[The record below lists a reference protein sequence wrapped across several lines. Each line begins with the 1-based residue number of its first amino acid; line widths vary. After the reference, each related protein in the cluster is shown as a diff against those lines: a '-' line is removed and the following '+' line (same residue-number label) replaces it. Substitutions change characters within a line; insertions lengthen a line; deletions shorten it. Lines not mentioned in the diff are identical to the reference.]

1 MIKFLQNIFRIKPS
15 DPLAELR
22 AKEDKISA
30 TLSATDLP
38 RKKFSESQEREGEHR
53 KALNEL
59 SIANPDLQI
68 TSKSVENEAAAK
80 RLKRRKWF
88 TVLVEAVLAVSAV
101 RLFLGETINIHN
113 LPLLTTILF
122 GLVIAYAVLDVAIN
136 FRIDDSKITSNG
148 IMSLW
153 YRYSWL
159 LPLLLIPFLN
169 VFQVLSH
176 PGNSTNIVWL
186 FFAVLSVWLNIKC
199 AGYSKQFELMKNT
212 AIAERKSKPHET
224 GLKKERDIQQTISD
238 KMISVKG
245 QMVKLAADFERL
257 YMSFESKPK
266 LTLHPMYCM
275 LLNNRFYLMQ
285 MLPIPEIVI
294 MNPPKNM
301 SGFLD
306 FWDATTQIPVSVN
319 NAAQSLQ
326 ETEEQG
332 SPQIATAPQPETV
345 KHPVERAQSTESNT
359 AEQGATNTAAPDFGE
374 VLSNEDEIF
383 V

>member
-1 MIKFLQNIFRIKPS
+1 MIKFLQNLFRIKAS
-15 DPLAELR
+15 DPLAEFR
-22 AKEDKISA
+22 AKEDEISA
-30 TLSATDLP
+30 TLAATDLP

-80 RLKRRKWF
+80 RLKRRKLF
-88 TVLVEAVLAVSAV
+88 TVMVEAVLAVSAV
-101 RLFLGETINIHN
+101 KLFLGETVNIHN
-113 LPLLTTILF
+113 LPILTTILF

-136 FRIDDSKITSNG
+136 FRIDDSKITSTG
-148 IMSLW
+148 LLSLW
-153 YRYSWL
+153 YRYSWI

-169 VFQVLSH
+169 VYQVLSH
-176 PGNSTNIVWL
+176 PGNSTNMVWI
-186 FFAVLSVWLNIKC
+186 FFALLSVWLNIKC

-212 AIAERKSKPHET
+212 AIAEKQSKPHEV
-224 GLKKERDIQQTISD
+224 GLKKERDIQQAISD

-245 QMVKLAADFERL
+245 QMVKLASDFERL
-257 YMSFESKPK
+257 YMEFGESKPK

-275 LLNNRFYLMQ
+275 LLNNRFYLTQ

-319 NAAQSLQ
+319 KTTESLSGS
-326 ETEEQG
+326 EEKIP
-332 SPQIATAPQPETV
+332 SQIGNESQPETT
-345 KHPVERAQSTESNT
+345 KSTVETEQTESNT
-359 AEQGATNTAAPDFGE
+359 TEQAATNTAAPDFGD
-374 VLSNEDEIF
+374 VLSNDDEIF